1 MIFINNIKRNR
12 AQNLKK
18 VLKISS
24 LLLAIILPLSS
35 TFASFTTMD
44 SITNN
49 IKTIDYQLKINPNG
63 GKYNE
68 NNVIIDN
75 NNVVLPTPI
84 KSGYDFLGYST
95 SLNGEIKY
103 SSSIN
108 NVESINNQLLY
119 ANWGV
124 ESYTIQYNLNGGTLS
139 NPKTSYNIEETFTLP
154 IPTRTGY
161 DFAGWT
167 GTGVSTP
174 TTNLTITNSTGNKT
188 FTANWKAKKYSVDI
202 NSIIQNVSYAS
213 GLNGFTFTVW
223 IDGVLVANRVTDYY
237 NNSVNYGSKVRVYVY
252 DRDGYSVTSFRDQT
266 WTVNGNLVINPS
278 WYDNIAP
285 TITSFTVENLGYY
298 NPDKGPA
305 AGWNIRVTINA
316 YDNGTGIQKYQ
327 MWIEPYKNGS
337 GSTIHETQSRVF
349 TNVLYLQESTGRTF
363 CATAIDNAGNKSQKC
378 DTIRI

>member
-1 MIFINNIKRNR
+1 M
-12 AQNLKK
+12 KK
-18 VLKISS
+18 VLKISL

-35 TFASFTTMD
+35 TFASFKTID

-63 GKYNE
+63 GQYSE

-75 NNVVLPTPI
+75 NNVTLPTPI
-84 KSGYDFLGYST
+84 RHGYDFLGYST

-103 SSSIN
+103 SSSIS
-108 NVESINNQLLY
+108 NVENINNKLLY

-124 ESYTIQYNLNGGTLS
+124 QSYTIQYNLNGGTLD

-154 IPTRTGY
+154 IPTKTGY
-161 DFAGWT
+161 DFLGWT
-167 GTGVSTP
+167 SSEISSPVY
-174 TTNLTITNSTGNKT
+174 NLTINNSTGNKT
-188 FTANWKAKKYSVDI
+188 FTANWKAKKYSIDI
-202 NSIIQNVSYAS
+202 NSIIQNVLYNS
-213 GLNGFTFTVW
+213 GLNGFTFSVW
-223 IDGVLVANRVTDYY
+223 IDDIQVADHVIDYY

-252 DRDGYSVTSFRDQT
+252 DRDGYSITSFRDQT
-266 WTVNGNLVINPS
+266 WTITENLIINPT
-278 WYDNIAP
+278 WYDDIAP

-327 MWIEPYKNGS
+327 MWITPYGS
-337 GSTIHETQSRVF
+337 GSGSAIHETQSRIF
-349 TNVLYLQESTGRTF
+349 TNVLYLQDGGRTF

-378 DTIRI
+378 DTIRVN

>member
-1 MIFINNIKRNR
+1 M
-12 AQNLKK
+12 KK

-316 YDNGTGIQKYQ
+316 YDNGTSIQKYQ

>member
-1 MIFINNIKRNR
+1 MIFINNIKRKR
-12 AQNLKK
+12 EKKLKK